1 MNDHDKKNSTII
13 VIPHD
18 ITLPCY
24 SIIEG
29 VKMNIKDEIDILRI
43 QREAR
48 GKRIDSVDKSRSAV
62 TKKSA

>member
-1 MNDHDKKNSTII
+1 MSNQDKKNSTII
-13 VIPHD
+13 VIPHN
-18 ITLPCY
+18 INEPCY

-48 GKRIDSVDKSRSAV
+48 EKRRDSIDRSRSAI

>member
-1 MNDHDKKNSTII
+1 MSHYDKKNSTII
-13 VIPHD
+13 VIPHSLD
-18 ITLPCY
+18 LPCY

-29 VKMNIKDEIDILRI
+29 VKMSIKDEIDILRI

-48 GKRIDSVDKSRSAV
+48 EKRLASADRTKAAI